1 MTADLGRALV
11 APGRSGA
18 SWVVV
23 VNPSRGMGRR
33 VVLVVESSP
42 MISVEWPLMYVM
54 LSGFAMALTAQTL
67 VGAIEPLG
75 GGRRVVVGAGDRIG
89 ALRLRE

>member
-1 MTADLGRALV
+1 
-11 APGRSGA
+11 
-18 SWVVV
+18 
-23 VNPSRGMGRR
+23 
-33 VVLVVESSP
+33 